1 MRYKSSFIPLL
12 RVQNIEVDLHKGF
25 AHSVNL
31 IRLYGALRLR
41 QRLLTLTE
49 INTAL
54 RLSRWYATKI
64 SVYQILGVMI
74 LSNSDHRLL
83 RWFVLFGEIFAKI
96 VARHL
101 EVFLHRSVA
110 LTGAARLFP
119 YVLRQTPNSRL
130 GPAEKYHFSLSKSK
144 KKKNRSFYFKYLL
157 TYSCAS
163 GVFRPSSRTICFC
176 TPRRTA
182 ARRPSAVELRSRL
195 SRARF
200 LGCEN
205 CADGREEINNL
216 LLNNILRIFYT
227 HSAT

>member
-144 KKKNRSFYFKYLL
+144 KRKIDRFISNIFSHILVLPVFFVHHRVQFVSVLLDGQLHVVPQRWNHARASLGLVSLAVKTVQTEGKK
-157 TYSCAS
+157 
-163 GVFRPSSRTICFC
+163 
-176 TPRRTA
+176 
-182 ARRPSAVELRSRL
+182 
-195 SRARF
+195 
-200 LGCEN
+200 
-205 CADGREEINNL
+205 
-216 LLNNILRIFYT
+216 
-227 HSAT
+227 